1 MAVGEANA
9 APAPT
14 HRFRRGSL
22 TGTPQPS
29 SSWGDCDGQT
39 AGAADLRSA
48 RLKERLRQAFLKGTE
63 DDSRQP
69 PGKARGVHRASMA
82 ELAASKMEADTVMTF

>member
-1 MAVGEANA
+1 MAFGDANA

-22 TGTPQPS
+22 TGTPQPC
-29 SSWGDCDGQT
+29 SSWDDRDGQT
-39 AGAADLRSA
+39 AADLRSA
-48 RLKERLRQAFLKGTE
+48 RLNERLREAFLKGAE

-69 PGKARGVHRASMA
+69 PGKARGAHRASMA
-82 ELAASKMEADTVMTF
+82 ELATSKMEADTVMTF

>member
-1 MAVGEANA
+1 MGADEAGWGPSLGFGDANA

-48 RLKERLRQAFLKGTE
+48 RLKERLRQAFLK
-63 DDSRQP
+63 
-69 PGKARGVHRASMA
+69 ASMA
-82 ELAASKMEADTVMTF
+82 ELATSKMEADTVMTS